1 MIRLF
6 QSAISCLFPIIGI
19 VCVLLPRQ
27 VTSVLP
33 YLLGGAMTLAG
44 MFGVLTIIRGRK
56 TSAQDSSA
64 LAHGIILLIMGAA
77 FVLQGTNALG
87 AMGTTW
93 AILGIRRAARSLETV
108 LRRIGREERFAA
120 PLIEFFLC
128 ITLALVLLFDPFEK
142 FSAHIVNLGLEL
154 IAVST
159 RIPTDTPPAL
169 EDGGRS

>member
-1 MIRLF
+1 MQLL
-6 QSAISCLFPIIGI
+6 QSATAYLFPIIGI

-56 TSAQDSSA
+56 ACAHDSCA

-77 FVLQGTNALG
+77 FVLQGAKALG

-93 AILGIRRAARSLETV
+93 AILGIRRAAKSLETV
-108 LRRIGREERFAA
+108 LRRFDQEECFAA
-120 PLIEFFLC
+120 PLIEFFLR

-142 FSAHIVNLGLEL
+142 FSAHIVILGLEL
-154 IAVST
+154 IAVSV
-159 RIPTDTPPAL
+159 RIPADTPPAL

>member
-1 MIRLF
+1 MIRLL
-6 QSAISCLFPIIGI
+6 QSAISYLFPIIGL

-44 MFGVLTIIRGRK
+44 AFSVWADLQGRK
-56 TSAQDSSA
+56 MRAHDSCA

-77 FVLQGTNALG
+77 FVLQGANALG

-108 LRRIGREERFAA
+108 LRRIDREERFAA
-120 PLIEFFLC
+120 PLIEFFLR

-142 FSAHIVNLGLEL
+142 FSAHIVILGLEL
-154 IAVST
+154 IAVSV

>member
-1 MIRLF
+1 MIRLL

-27 VTSVLP
+27 VTSILP

-44 MFGVLTIIRGRK
+44 AFSVWADLQGRK
-56 TSAQDSSA
+56 MRAHDSCA

-77 FVLQGTNALG
+77 FVLQGANALG

-108 LRRIGREERFAA
+108 LRRIDREERFAA
-120 PLIEFFLC
+120 PLIEFFLR
-128 ITLALVLLFDPFEK
+128 ITLALVQLFDPFEK
-142 FSAHIVNLGLEL
+142 FSAHVVILGLEL

-159 RIPTDTPPAL
+159 RVPADRPPAL